1 MGMVGLDKSMSL
13 DGYITGPNPDPAS
26 PLGDGGMR
34 IFDWMMANP
43 EDIDSPHDSGML
55 SEAWESEIAGAIET
69 TGAVIMG
76 KRMFEIIDNPN
87 GWVAPD
93 GTAFPWPVFVLT
105 HEVREPVTKG
115 ITAFTFVND
124 GVERALAQA
133 RAVAGD
139 KHIGLGGANVAQQF
153 IRAGLLDEIVIHI
166 VPVFLGGGVRL
177 FDQLNDSPRELEFTG
192 GKQLAGVTHLR
203 FRFKPATSLA

>member
-1 MGMVGLDKSMSL
+1 MGYVGVEKSMSL
-13 DGYITGPNPDPAS
+13 DGYITGPNPRPAKG
-26 PLGDGGMR
+26 LGEGGEA
-34 IFDWMMANP
+34 IFAWMMAPQP
-43 EDIDSPHDSGML
+43 ETPAPDGTRPL
-55 SEAWESEIAGAIET
+55 SEAWDEQVGNRLDS

-105 HEVREPVTKG
+105 HEERAPETKG
-115 ITAFTFVND
+115 ITRFTYVND
-124 GVERALAQA
+124 GPESALELA

-139 KHIGLGGANVAQQF
+139 KNIGIAGGNTCQQF
-153 IRAGLLDEIVIHI
+153 IAAGLVDEIKVNV

-177 FDQLNDSPRELEFTG
+177 FDNIGPADPFEVVDVQAGN
-192 GKQLAGVTHLR
+192 GVTHLTYR
-203 FRFKPATSLA
+203 LAKNA